1 MVNSIIVAIDGFSS
15 CGKSTIA
22 KALARYAGYT
32 YVDTGAMYRTIALYM
47 LRHNIV
53 ADADIIAALPAV
65 QGGFTLVDGAQH
77 ATLNGEDVERFIRTL
92 EVGNRASQISQIK
105 EVRAFLVA
113 QQQAMGESKGIV
125 MDGRDIGTVVFPK
138 AELKLFLTASPEV
151 RAQRRFDEL
160 VAKGEKPDFQAVLA
174 DVNDRDY
181 RDTHRAESPLKQA
194 EDAIVVDNSHLTPDE
209 QMEKVIALFNSKHET
224 LNTKHSTMSITIDIN
239 SGFCFGVTRAI
250 QAAESEL
257 RKGSLCCLGDIVH
270 NGQEV
275 ARLELQGLQT
285 IDYDDLRT
293 LPSHSRVLLRA
304 HGEPPA
310 TYWIAQQRSI
320 EIIDATCPV
329 VKKLQD
335 RIRACYETH
344 RNDESLPPQI
354 IIYGQPGHAEVIG
367 LQGQTNNTAIVIESV
382 DQLDRIDFSRPIYL
396 FSQTTKSVEG
406 FQALVE
412 AIKSQITIRRKQ
424 IGRNHQSPIALEA
437 HDTIC
442 RSVANRVK
450 ELQNFARANDLVIF
464 VGGTKSSNARV
475 LYKNCVEVNPNT
487 IFISSPDELTHSLIH
502 SFTHSSADIKVGICG
517 ATSTPQWLME
527 QVSERLSAF

>member
-1 MVNSIIVAIDGFSS
+1 MIVSI
-15 CGKSTIA
+15 
-22 KALARYAGYT
+22 
-32 YVDTGAMYRTIALYM
+32 DT
-47 LRHNIV
+47 
-53 ADADIIAALPAV
+53 
-65 QGGFTLVDGAQH
+65 
-77 ATLNGEDVERFIRTL
+77 
-92 EVGNRASQISQIK
+92 
-105 EVRAFLVA
+105 
-113 QQQAMGESKGIV
+113 
-125 MDGRDIGTVVFPK
+125 
-138 AELKLFLTASPEV
+138 
-151 RAQRRFDEL
+151 
-160 VAKGEKPDFQAVLA
+160 
-174 DVNDRDY
+174 
-181 RDTHRAESPLKQA
+181 
-194 EDAIVVDNSHLTPDE
+194 
-209 QMEKVIALFNSKHET
+209 
-224 LNTKHSTMSITIDIN
+224 N

-310 TYWIAQQRSI
+310 TYWIAQQRGI

-412 AIKSQITIRRKQ
+412 AIKSTI
-424 IGRNHQSPIALEA
+424 INHQSSIVPEV

-475 LYKNCVEVNPNT
+475 LYNHCKEANENT
-487 IFISSPDELTHSLIH
+487 FFISSADEVENLKSQIYNHKSTNPDTR
-502 SFTHSSADIKVGICG
+502 VGICG